1 MPSLPSRS
9 SPPGERRLEY
19 ATGGLHFAR
28 GTEETAVPPAVVFDK
43 VSFAFDDHVVLR
55 GISFSVPQGSMSMLL
70 GPSGAGKSVVLK
82 LILGLLRPDAGAI
95 FVNGERVDRLSEPDF
110 MRVRGDIGML
120 FQETALFDSLTVDEN
135 VGYRLYEE
143 TDLPAQQ
150 VRGRV
155 AEVLG
160 FVGLGEYMERMP
172 SELSGGQ
179 RRRVAIA
186 RAMAARPHLLLLDDP
201 TTGLDPITATSV
213 DDEIV
218 KLRDLEHVTSILVT
232 HQIRDAFY
240 IATHEA
246 VHTNGRPRILTG
258 DQAAVERARF
268 MVLHDGRICF
278 EGSAAELSASRDAY
292 LKEFLFM
299 TLPPW

>member
-1 MPSLPSRS
+1 MPDVR
-9 SPPGERRLEY
+9 PP
-19 ATGGLHFAR
+19 
-28 GTEETAVPPAVVFDK
+28 PDSPAVVFDK
-43 VSFAFDDHVVLR
+43 VSFAFDEHVVLNE
-55 GISFSVPQGSMSMLL
+55 ISFSVPKGSMRILL
-70 GPSGAGKSVVLK
+70 GASGAGKSVVLK

-95 FVNGERVDRLSEPDF
+95 LVNGERVDRMPERDLL
-110 MRVRGDIGML
+110 RLRGDIGML
-120 FQETALFDSLTVDEN
+120 FQESALFDSLTVAGN

-143 TDLPAQQ
+143 LHQPAHE
-150 VRGRV
+150 VRSRV

-160 FVGLGEYMERMP
+160 FIGLAEYIDRMP

-186 RAMAARPHLLLLDDP
+186 RAMATRPNLLLFDDP
-201 TTGLDPITATSV
+201 TTGLDPIIASSV

-240 IATHEA
+240 VATHEA
-246 VHTNGRPRILTG
+246 ARTDGQLHILESS
-258 DQAAVERARF
+258 VERARF
-268 MVLHDGRICF
+268 MVLHDGRIYF
-278 EGSAAELSASRDAY
+278 EGSGAELRAAHDDY
-292 LKEFLFM
+292 LEEFLFM